1 MYTMFT
7 MPGAKAQSH
16 DVLYLHRSGFT
27 TLGAA
32 SVGTKRSID
41 IKVERQLHDMQI
53 SGKIMEVR
61 STEQFVWY
69 PKKLLHFFLQVL

>member
-7 MPGAKAQSH
+7 MSGSKTKATM
-16 DVLYLHRSGFT
+16 YLHRSGFT
-27 TLGAA
+27 TLGPA

-41 IKVERQLHDMQI
+41 IKMERQLHDMQI